1 MKKMLLSLVAVVA
14 FAAAPLAQAAPEYTI
29 KIAFIGPESHGQ
41 FLELNNYFKPELEKR
56 SGGKVVVEIY
66 PNAQLGSDR
75 QAIEG
80 VSIGT
85 LEMAAIGGSSLLS
98 LDDRITFMDLPFLFT
113 DGEVAYRAYD
123 EFLTDE
129 LNKILAPHDITIVSS
144 AELGFRHITNNR
156 GPITKPDDL
165 KGMKLRTMENPIH
178 VKAFRLLGANPTPVA
193 FSELYTALQQGTVDA
208 QENPINV
215 IATAK
220 LHEVQKYLS
229 LTGHIYSPAMVIIST
244 SYLEDLPADIRTA
257 LLECA
262 KEYQRRVQKVLQS
275 QNEELLAQI
284 KTDTEVNDLTA
295 EQKKV
300 FRDMVQPVYDDYIK
314 AHGDALIK
322 RVQAMQ

>member
-1 MKKMLLSLVAVVA
+1 MLLSLAAVLSLVIL
-14 FAAAPLAQAAPEYTI
+14 APLAQAADYTI

-41 FLELNNYFKPELEKR
+41 YLELNQYFKPELEKR
-56 SGGKVVVEIY
+56 SNGRVVVEIY

-85 LEMAAIGGSSLLS
+85 LEMAAIGGSSLLP
-98 LDDRITFMDLPFLFT
+98 LDDRITFMDLPFLFNSS
-113 DGEVAYRAYD
+113 EVAYQAYD
-123 EFLTDE
+123 EFLTAE
-129 LNKILAPHDITIVSS
+129 LNKILEPHDITIVSS

-156 GPITKPDDL
+156 GPITKPEDL
-165 KGMKLRTMENPIH
+165 GGMKLRTMENPIH
-178 VKAFRLLGANPTPVA
+178 VKAFRLLGANPTPVS

-220 LHEVQKYLS
+220 LYEVQKYMS

-244 SYLEDLPADIRTA
+244 SYLNDLPADIRTA

-262 KEYQRRVQKVLQS
+262 REYQARVQKVLVA
-275 QNEELLAQI
+275 QNNDLLAQI
-284 KTDTEVNDLTA
+284 KTATEVNDLTA

-300 FRDMVQPVYDDYIK
+300 FRDLIQPVYDDYVK
-314 AHGDALIK
+314 AHGDALVK
-322 RVQAMQ
+322 RIQAMQP

>member
-1 MKKMLLSLVAVVA
+1 
-14 FAAAPLAQAAPEYTI
+14 
-29 KIAFIGPESHGQ
+29 
-41 FLELNNYFKPELEKR
+41 
-56 SGGKVVVEIY
+56 
-66 PNAQLGSDR
+66 
-75 QAIEG
+75 
-80 VSIGT
+80 
-85 LEMAAIGGSSLLS
+85 
-98 LDDRITFMDLPFLFT
+98 
-113 DGEVAYRAYD
+113 
-123 EFLTDE
+123 
-129 LNKILAPHDITIVSS
+129 
-144 AELGFRHITNNR
+144 
-156 GPITKPDDL
+156 
-165 KGMKLRTMENPIH
+165 MKLRTMENPIH